1 MTHFER
7 VVPLCDT
14 SCSTK
19 VTGGEPGVVLET
31 HLQGQE
37 LMEASRN
44 GEEAARSKK
53 GKRRS
58 DKAPDVA
65 LSGGGV
71 EQG

>member
-1 MTHFER
+1 MIR
-7 VVPLCDT
+7 AVRLR
-14 SCSTK
+14 SL
-19 VTGGEPGVVLET
+19 GESQELSWRPT
-31 HLQGQE
+31 YKGQE